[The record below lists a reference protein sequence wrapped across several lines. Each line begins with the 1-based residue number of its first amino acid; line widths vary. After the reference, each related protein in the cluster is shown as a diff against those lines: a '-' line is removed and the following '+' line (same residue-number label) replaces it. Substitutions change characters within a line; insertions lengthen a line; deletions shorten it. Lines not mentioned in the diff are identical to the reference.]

1 MNRLLIAIGIVLLFT
16 GAVYPLVTISTGEWV
31 SPTGYEGNA
40 WTEKENAYDGDV
52 RSSAY
57 AEVAP
62 GGALNPTWSDFLIL
76 TLPNVVVSDKLRF
89 YCNYGTYGSN
99 WIDVD
104 VYKDNAWADVYE
116 GFYAG
121 GQWTEKTF
129 SQDSVSKVRLRHQNT
144 LSDSIG
150 VYINEV
156 NVWQVPTTEQPPS
169 SQSSETLRKFWSLM
183 LIGAGVTFIL
193 AGIGVK
199 ISKRK

>member
-31 SPTGYEGNA
+31 SPTGYEGSD
-40 WTEKENAYDGDV
+40 WTEKEYAYDGNV
-52 RSSAY
+52 NSKASAM
-57 AEVAP
+57 AP
-62 GGALNPTWSDFLIL
+62 SGGALNPTYSSFL
-76 TLPNVVVSDKLRF
+76 TLTFTTPVVSDKLRF
-89 YCNYGTYGSN
+89 YCDYGTYGSN
-99 WIDVD
+99 WIDID

-150 VYINEV
+150 VFINEV